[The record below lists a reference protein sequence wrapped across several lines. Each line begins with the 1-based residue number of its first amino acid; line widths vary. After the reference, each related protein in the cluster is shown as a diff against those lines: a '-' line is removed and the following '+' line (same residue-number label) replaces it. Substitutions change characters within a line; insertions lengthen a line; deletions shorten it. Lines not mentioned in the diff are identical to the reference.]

1 MGDILKKMEAAAASY
16 DSELR
21 EFRLTG
27 DLSYLQGFIETVI
40 SASNSEGAGIL
51 WNDFYESIT
60 DKENLALVGI
70 RDEIGNEG
78 YVSVVKMIQK
88 TNISRPVFTSLLG
101 KLQTYKVAVV
111 ENKGV
116 KGTYIKFQ
124 EETGRSV

>member
-16 DSELR
+16 ESELR

-27 DLSYLQGFIETVI
+27 DLSYLQGFVETVI
-40 SASNSEGAGIL
+40 SATNSEGADLL
-51 WNDFYESIT
+51 WNDFHDSIT
-60 DKENLALVGI
+60 DKENLALAGI

-88 TNISRPVFTSLLG
+88 TNISRPVFTSLLS
-101 KLQTYKVAVV
+101 KLQTFKVAVV

-124 EETGRSV
+124 EIASGSM

>member
-1 MGDILKKMEAAAASY
+1 MGDILKKMEEAAASH

-40 SASNSEGAGIL
+40 CAVTNEGSGAQ
-51 WNDFYESIT
+51 WDNFYESIT
-60 DKENLALVGI
+60 NKEYLALAGI

-88 TNISRPVFTSLLG
+88 TGISRPVFTSLLD
-101 KLQTYKVAVV
+101 KLQSHKVAVV

-124 EETGRSV
+124 ETTSGSM